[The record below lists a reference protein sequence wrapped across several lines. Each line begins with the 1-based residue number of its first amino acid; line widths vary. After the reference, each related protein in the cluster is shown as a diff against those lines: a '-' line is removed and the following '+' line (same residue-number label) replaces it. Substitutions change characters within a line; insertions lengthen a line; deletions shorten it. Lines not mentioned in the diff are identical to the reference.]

1 MIGDDQNSCMFH
13 LFVIDAWGWIVLTN
27 STVVIEKAKQNK
39 SRGKRGTEVM
49 IIFMASMEPSVERTR
64 ISPLHAILLY
74 SL

>member
-49 IIFMASMEPSVERTR
+49 IIFMASMERTR

>member
-39 SRGKRGTEVM
+39 RRGKRGTEVM
-49 IIFMASMEPSVERTR
+49 IIFMASMERTR